1 MNHPGE
7 ALPIAVVPGAET
19 SSFLWPEINHFSSVI
34 SWIRDK
40 GSDTERGTHEHELT
54 PFIAYIIVNPEQE
67 EFIL

>member
-7 ALPIAVVPGAET
+7 ALSIGVVPGAET
-19 SSFLWPEINHFSSVI
+19 SSLLWPQINHFSSVI

-40 GSDTERGTHEHELT
+40 GSDTERGTHKDGFAY
-54 PFIAYIIVNPEQE
+54 FITYIIVYPEQE